1 MHLMSFD
8 IGIKNMAYCI
18 FDVSAGKI
26 SCPAWK
32 VMNLVAPPPTDAA
45 SASTSVCTSCQR
57 KAKFRKG
64 NAFFCEIH
72 TKHAERIENGG
83 FKRPCREWSLPAF
96 RKMKV
101 DELRQLLQ
109 TLPTSE
115 VALPTSEVP
124 KKTKEAC
131 IADLQQW
138 MERTVLEPVVKPPK
152 PTSASDADLIQVGR
166 QLCLQL
172 DAALLDTPHMDHVI
186 IENQI
191 SPLAARMRTL
201 QGMLT
206 QYFILRQPNAQIHY
220 VSSSMKLK
228 EFAASAAAAAVV
240 TPATTL
246 AQKYKKHKVDGV
258 AACGSML
265 RANPSI
271 GFTAAMLIT
280 HAKKDDLA
288 DCWLQ
293 AMWFLKHVVKKIN
306 WSAEDLNIKCVDE

>member
-1 MHLMSFD
+1 
-8 IGIKNMAYCI
+8 
-18 FDVSAGKI
+18 
-26 SCPAWK
+26 
-32 VMNLVAPPPTDAA
+32 MNLVGA
-45 SASTSVCTSCQR
+45 SANIVATPVCTSCQR
-57 KAKFRKG
+57 KAKFHKG
-64 NAFFCEIH
+64 NKYFCEIH
-72 TKHAERIENGG
+72 TKHAERVENGG
-83 FKRPCREWSLPAF
+83 FKRPSRAWSLPTF

-101 DELRQLLQ
+101 DELRQLLE
-109 TLPTSE
+109 TLSPSPTE
-115 VALPTSEVP
+115 TVP

-131 IADLQQW
+131 ISDLQQW

-172 DAALLDTPHMDHVI
+172 DAALLDRPHMDHVI

-228 EFAASAAAAAVV
+228 EFASATET

>member
-1 MHLMSFD
+1 MHLISFD

-18 FDVSAGKI
+18 FDVSSGNI
-26 SCPAWK
+26 TCPAWT
-32 VMNLVAPPPTDAA
+32 VMNLVEPPPPTSPA
-45 SASTSVCTSCQR
+45 TSVCTSCQR

-64 NAFFCEIH
+64 TAFFCEIH

-83 FKRPCREWSLPAF
+83 FRRPSREWSLSAF

-101 DELRQLLQ
+101 DELRKMLETL
-109 TLPTSE
+109 LPTSE
-115 VALPTSEVP
+115 VA
-124 KKTKEAC
+124 KKTKEAYL
-131 IADLQQW
+131 ADLQQW

-152 PTSASDADLIQVGR
+152 ATSASDADLIQVGR
-166 QLCLQL
+166 RLCLLL
-172 DAALLDTPHMDHVI
+172 DAALLATTPQMDHVI

-206 QYFILRQPNAQIHY
+206 QYFILRHPHAQIHY

-228 EFAASAAAAAVV
+228 EFSSAM
-240 TPATTL
+240 TTATQPTATM

-258 AACGSML
+258 AACVAML
-265 RANPSI
+265 RANPII
-271 GFTAAMLIT
+271 GFTSDMLLT